1 MTGQE
6 LPQVGDTVDMERFHD
21 LVVWPQVARRGFMWT
36 YWAGLGSIKIEKH
49 PDGTWVRVQ

>member
-36 YWAGLGSIKIEKH
+36 YWAGLGSIKIEKQ